1 MKKIIAAFLI
11 LIWLPATT
19 YVGYRLA
26 EESFGWIDKPY
37 FGLTP
42 PKSADSGQ
50 KAFDLKA
57 IQEKLPKSAAEAAAM
72 IKTLPPATVDCL
84 KKAVSP
90 ETYAAVT
97 SGKSYDLP
105 PDQML
110 KAMSCLR

>member
-1 MKKIIAAFLI
+1 MKKAIAVFLI
-11 LIWLPATT
+11 LIWFPATT

-26 EESFGWIDKPY
+26 DESFGWIDEPY

-42 PKSADSGQ
+42 PKAAGPAQ
-50 KAFDLKA
+50 KPFDLKA
-57 IQEKLPKSAAEAAAM
+57 IQAKLPKSPAEAAAM